1 MKIHTYKNKLFKYL
15 NKFKL
20 LKNKH
25 FSKVYTIFC
34 LFSVDTKQ
42 LIKKIKYT
50 FIR

>member
-20 LKNKH
+20 L
-25 FSKVYTIFC
+25 VYTIFC
-34 LFSVDTKQ
+34 LFYVDTKQ